1 MSDKILIT
9 CPVRSVPVLT
19 GFKAPPGTAITGLKR
34 VKLQHC
40 PACGQ
45 THIWNGE
52 EAYWG
57 EDEPEPSFMDVVRS
71 FWSKPRRGRA

>member
-9 CPVRSVPVLT
+9 CPIESVAVLT
-19 GFKAPPGTAITGLKR
+19 GFKAPPGTSLIGLKR
-34 VKLQHC
+34 VKLLNC

-52 EAYWG
+52 DAYWG
-57 EDEPEPSFMDVVRS
+57 EAEPDPSFFDLVRS
-71 FWSKPRRGRA
+71 FWPRSKRSRG